1 MTVKSRCIDFI
12 TLNCWLYLFYFV
24 LQIVAVLSYRFKMQM
39 HKHSVFLVMKP
50 RETIMFYWQTFL
62 LWTGIHSAHVDEE
75 PDNVLPPVSINIF

>member
-1 MTVKSRCIDFI
+1 
-12 TLNCWLYLFYFV
+12 
-24 LQIVAVLSYRFKMQM
+24 MQK

-62 LWTGIHSAHVDEE
+62 LWTGIHSAPVDEE

>member
-1 MTVKSRCIDFI
+1 
-12 TLNCWLYLFYFV
+12 
-24 LQIVAVLSYRFKMQM
+24 VAVKFYWWRKHEYPEKTTDLSQVTDKLDQLSYRFKMQK

-62 LWTGIHSAHVDEE
+62 LWTGIHSAPVDEE